1 MNPSNQHTGT
11 VDAAPVVV
19 PRMSIWELFR
29 LFFKLG
35 WTFGAG
41 TAMTAL
47 LQDELVGKRKLVSR
61 SEFMNVYGLARI
73 VPSGSTTAIAVAF
86 GHRFGGTLGTAVA
99 LVAMILPAF
108 TLTVL
113 LTIGREL
120 LQGTPFF
127 PLLNL
132 TLMPAALAIV
142 IVSTWRLAQ
151 EFFNL
156 SVEPLLAAAASIGI
170 LVFHVN
176 APLLL
181 IAGGLVG
188 ALTIRER
195 HAREARSEQ
204 SEQRTEPRSSEQT
217 A

>member
-1 MNPSNQHTGT
+1 M
-11 VDAAPVVV
+11 
-19 PRMSIWELFR
+19 
-29 LFFKLG
+29 
-35 WTFGAG
+35 
-41 TAMTAL
+41 TAM
-47 LQDELVGKRKLVSR
+47 LQDELVSKRKLVSR

-86 GHRFGGTLGTAVA
+86 GHRFGGKLGTVVA

-142 IVSTWRLAQ
+142 IVSTTRLAQ
-151 EFFNL
+151 EFLNL
-156 SVEPLLAAAASIGI
+156 SVEPLLAAAATIGI

-181 IAGGLVG
+181 VAGGVVG
-188 ALTIRER
+188 AFTIRER
-195 HAREARSEQ
+195 RARAERSEQ
-204 SEQRTEPRSSEQT
+204 TKPRLEPESSERT

>member
-1 MNPSNQHTGT
+1 MK
-11 VDAAPVVV
+11 AK
-19 PRMSIWELFR
+19 I
-29 LFFKLG
+29 
-35 WTFGAG
+35 
-41 TAMTAL
+41 
-47 LQDELVGKRKLVSR
+47 
-61 SEFMNVYGLARI
+61 
-73 VPSGSTTAIAVAF
+73 
-86 GHRFGGTLGTAVA
+86 
-99 LVAMILPAF
+99 F

-142 IVSTWRLAQ
+142 IVSTTRLAQ
-151 EFFNL
+151 EFLNL
-156 SVEPLLAAAASIGI
+156 SVEPLLAAAAAIGI

-181 IAGGLVG
+181 VAGGVVG
-188 ALTIRER
+188 AFTIRER
-195 HAREARSEQ
+195 RARAEQ
-204 SEQRTEPRSSEQT
+204 TDATKPRLEPESSERT